1 MSETEM
7 EKRRRLLL
15 EERDGIVSKS
25 ELRRVVSSLG
35 HRMKHGQPSRTKID
49 IEENYVEVSVG
60 KNVVYFSMTKL
71 GAALTPRKA
80 ELIGLA
86 LIEAAKVVENK
97 G

>member
-1 MSETEM
+1 MD
-7 EKRRRLLL
+7 KRRRGIL
-15 EERDGIVSKS
+15 EERGITSKS
-25 ELRRVVSSLG
+25 ELRRVTSSLG